1 MSKQSKMTGADY
13 LLLLLYLDNCS
24 AINGAIRITKMMFL
38 FNMEIAP
45 VLKKKGVS
53 IRDEDLPKFSAYNY
67 GPFSKDVYE
76 QVELFQ
82 SIGFIKVKNLYATE
96 EMSEVD
102 DWEESAFETE
112 FSEGS
117 CQYSS
122 NQDGKFMQYKLLNLG
137 KKYVERE
144 IIPQLTND
152 QLAVLTTYKQR
163 IFFRHIAECG
173 LMMLLVFCQ
182 STVIL
187 AQAKA
192 KKNMHLTITGIF
204 AIVVFVMKL

>member
-53 IRDEDLPKFSAYNY
+53 ICDEDLPKFSAYNY

-137 KKYVERE
+137 KKYV
-144 IIPQLTND
+144 
-152 QLAVLTTYKQR
+152 K
-163 IFFRHIAECG
+163 F
-173 LMMLLVFCQ
+173 
-182 STVIL
+182 VIL
-187 AQAKA
+187 LCACLSIIFLKA
-192 KKNMHLTITGIF
+192 SLNTILRIKIIKHSLVISKSTEQ
-204 AIVVFVMKL
+204 LNHRQ

>member
-1 MSKQSKMTGADY
+1 MAGEGRRSFMSKQSKMTGADY

-163 IFFRHIAECG
+163 IVHTSPK
-173 LMMLLVFCQ
+173 M
-182 STVIL
+182 IL
-187 AQAKA
+187 RYVYTKYPEMTENSLI
-192 KKNMHLTITGIF
+192 KDEVLGK
-204 AIVVFVMKL
+204 

>member
-82 SIGFIKVKNLYATE
+82 SIGFIKVKNLYTCISNGVGLIFYDTELNEFFIEVEASKTADVWEKERCRIVNYLEAKRDEATT
-96 EMSEVD
+96 S
-102 DWEESAFETE
+102 
-112 FSEGS
+112 
-117 CQYSS
+117 
-122 NQDGKFMQYKLLNLG
+122 
-137 KKYVERE
+137 
-144 IIPQLTND
+144 
-152 QLAVLTTYKQR
+152 
-163 IFFRHIAECG
+163 
-173 LMMLLVFCQ
+173 
-182 STVIL
+182 
-187 AQAKA
+187 
-192 KKNMHLTITGIF
+192 KNS
-204 AIVVFVMKL
+204 

>member
-112 FSEGS
+112 FSEG
-117 CQYSS
+117 CFDYLYICLPKPKTNSS
-122 NQDGKFMQYKLLNLG
+122 ASKISDTCISNGVGLIFYDTELN
-137 KKYVERE
+137 E
-144 IIPQLTND
+144 
-152 QLAVLTTYKQR
+152 
-163 IFFRHIAECG
+163 
-173 LMMLLVFCQ
+173 
-182 STVIL
+182 
-187 AQAKA
+187 
-192 KKNMHLTITGIF
+192 
-204 AIVVFVMKL
+204 

>member
-53 IRDEDLPKFSAYNY
+53 ICDEDLPKFSAYNY

-122 NQDGKFMQYKLLNLG
+122 NQDGKFMLKWI
-137 KKYVERE
+137 K
-144 IIPQLTND
+144 
-152 QLAVLTTYKQR
+152 
-163 IFFRHIAECG
+163 F
-173 LMMLLVFCQ
+173 
-182 STVIL
+182 VIL
-187 AQAKA
+187 LCACLSIIFLKA
-192 KKNMHLTITGIF
+192 SLNTILRIKIIKHSLVISKSTEQ
-204 AIVVFVMKL
+204 LNHRQ

>member
-1 MSKQSKMTGADY
+1 MSKQSKITGADY

-53 IRDEDLPKFSAYNY
+53 ICDEDLPKFSAYNY

-122 NQDGKFMQYKLLNLG
+122 NQDGKFMQYKLLNL
-137 KKYVERE
+137 
-144 IIPQLTND
+144 
-152 QLAVLTTYKQR
+152 
-163 IFFRHIAECG
+163 
-173 LMMLLVFCQ
+173 
-182 STVIL
+182 
-187 AQAKA
+187 
-192 KKNMHLTITGIF
+192 
-204 AIVVFVMKL
+204 

>member
-53 IRDEDLPKFSAYNY
+53 ICDEDLPKFSAYNY

-122 NQDGKFMQYKLLNLG
+122 NQAGKFMQYKLLNLG
-137 KKYVERE
+137 KKYVESE

-163 IFFRHIAECG
+163 IVHSYGFLVANN
-173 LMMLLVFCQ
+173 LKDLLPSKRYLDAFP
-182 STVIL
+182 
-187 AQAKA
+187 
-192 KKNMHLTITGIF
+192 KNKVSFYYEGFGPYFSLS
-204 AIVVFVMKL
+204 K

>member
-137 KKYVERE
+137 KKYVESE
-144 IIPQLTND
+144 IIPQLTKMVF
-152 QLAVLTTYKQR
+152 LRITILSLTQ
-163 IFFRHIAECG
+163 
-173 LMMLLVFCQ
+173 
-182 STVIL
+182 
-187 AQAKA
+187 
-192 KKNMHLTITGIF
+192 
-204 AIVVFVMKL
+204 

>member
-53 IRDEDLPKFSAYNY
+53 ICDEDLPKFSAYNY

-137 KKYVERE
+137 KKYVESE

-163 IFFRHIAECG
+163 IELYDSGSNPKSLVISRSSAFSPSVALPPISFRYNSC
-173 LMMLLVFCQ
+173 LRTNFLCDFW
-182 STVIL
+182 S
-187 AQAKA
+187 
-192 KKNMHLTITGIF
+192 
-204 AIVVFVMKL
+204 

>member
-53 IRDEDLPKFSAYNY
+53 ICDEDLPKVSAYNY

-76 QVELFQ
+76 QVELIQ

-137 KKYVERE
+137 KKYVESE

-163 IFFRHIAECG
+163 IVHTSPK
-173 LMMLLVFCQ
+173 M
-182 STVIL
+182 IL
-187 AQAKA
+187 RYVYTKYPEMTENSLI
-192 KKNMHLTITGIF
+192 KDEVLGK
-204 AIVVFVMKL
+204 